1 MSKLLTAIAAAGS
14 AALLLGALGF
24 QYIGD
29 MPPCKMCYWQ
39 RYPHVAAVGI
49 GLLALMI
56 PGAILPYLGAL
67 ALLVT
72 AGIGIFHAGVEQG
85 IWEGPT
91 TCTSQ
96 SIEGLSAD
104 ELLNQILSA
113 PVVRCDEI
121 PWEMFGL
128 SMAGWNAVVS
138 LGLAADLDKAA
149 ARRATR

>member
-1 MSKLLTAIAAAGS
+1 MSKLLTTIAAAGS

-24 QYIGD
+24 QYIGE

-39 RYPHVAAVGI
+39 RYPHVAAVGL
-49 GLLALMI
+49 GLLALLI
-56 PGAILPYLGAL
+56 PGVILPYLGAL

-72 AGIGIFHAGVEQG
+72 AGIGLFHAGVERG
-85 IWEGPT
+85 LWEGPT
-91 TCTSQ
+91 TCSSQ

-121 PWEMFGL
+121 PWELFGL
-128 SMAGWNAVVS
+128 SMAGWNAVAS
-138 LGLAADLDKAA
+138 LGLAALWIAA
-149 ARRATR
+149 ARTARR

>member
-113 PVVRCDEI
+113 PVVRCDDI

-138 LGLAADLDKAA
+138 LGLAAIWIAA
-149 ARRATR
+149 ARSATR

>member
-1 MSKLLTAIAAAGS
+1 MSKLLTTIAAAGS

-24 QYIGD
+24 QYIGE

-39 RYPHVAAVGI
+39 RYPHVAAVGL
-49 GLLALMI
+49 GLLALLI
-56 PGAILPYLGAL
+56 PGVILPYLGAL

-72 AGIGIFHAGVEQG
+72 AGIGLFHAGVERG
-85 IWEGPT
+85 LWEGPT
-91 TCTSQ
+91 TCSSQ

-128 SMAGWNAVVS
+128 SMAGWNAVAS
-138 LGLAADLDKAA
+138 LGLAALWIAA
-149 ARRATR
+149 ARTARR

>member
-1 MSKLLTAIAAAGS
+1 MSKLLTTIAAAGA

-24 QYIGD
+24 QYIGE

-39 RYPHVAAVGI
+39 RYPHVAAVGL
-49 GLLALMI
+49 GLLALFI
-56 PGAILPYLGAL
+56 PGVILPYLGAL

-72 AGIGIFHAGVEQG
+72 AGIGLFHAGVERG
-85 IWEGPT
+85 LWEGPT
-91 TCTSQ
+91 TCSSQ

-128 SMAGWNAVVS
+128 SMAGWNAVAS
-138 LGLAADLDKAA
+138 LGLAALWIAA
-149 ARRATR
+149 ARTARR